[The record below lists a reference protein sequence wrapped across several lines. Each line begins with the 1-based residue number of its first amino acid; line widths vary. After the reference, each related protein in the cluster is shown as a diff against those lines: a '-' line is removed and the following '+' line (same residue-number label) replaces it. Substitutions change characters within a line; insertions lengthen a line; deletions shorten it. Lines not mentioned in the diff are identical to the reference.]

1 MKLIKDISFNR
12 NVRAQCNEED
22 AILWQ
27 KNTYASRIELLDLHI
42 RFVTHIN
49 STNKRNAK
57 RSCIVIEHFIT
68 RSIRK
73 ITFQKEKKKERL
85 YRSAGKCEEKSTTLD
100 QNMLTI
106 RHWLWW
112 SACMMRSTM
121 KKTPTPTHIADD
133 IIGQS
138 YCTQLRTKVLCVIP
152 LDYLVKV
159 KFLCADFSL
168 LCSIFFLF
176 LGIYFSLFHLSV
188 RTDHCEQ
195 FSLLLIFFFFP
206 SIFL

>member
-1 MKLIKDISFNR
+1 MAIPLIIHGSLSVKLIKDISFNR

-85 YRSAGKCEEKSTTLD
+85 YRSAGKCEIKKYNARSKHADHQTLIVMKCVYDAFDDEKDTDTDTHRWRHHRPIL
-100 QNMLTI
+100 LHTI
-106 RHWLWW
+106 ANESFVRNSVGLFGKSEIFMCRFF
-112 SACMMRSTM
+112 SALQ
-121 KKTPTPTHIADD
+121 H
-133 IIGQS
+133 
-138 YCTQLRTKVLCVIP
+138 
-152 LDYLVKV
+152 
-159 KFLCADFSL
+159 L
-168 LCSIFFLF
+168 LSISWYIFFPLS
-176 LGIYFSLFHLSV
+176 SL
-188 RTDHCEQ
+188 RPNR
-195 FSLLLIFFFFP
+195 SLWAI
-206 SIFL
+206 